1 MSKESTKAAFQKA
14 FSTHMLLNLS
24 PEEEASIREYYGLEK
39 PTPSEPQ
46 LRSKTQPST
55 NKKPP
60 YNYLVNKE
68 SAIEALLN
76 RLTKEEL
83 DRLAEVRSYAWCGT
97 NWEAQERFRIGEI
110 LEARNPTPLPTPLM
124 KQHPLKKLFH
134 FWFS

>member
-1 MSKESTKAAFQKA
+1 MSKESTKAAFKRA
-14 FSTHMLLNLS
+14 FSAHTLLNLS

-97 NWEAQERFRIGEI
+97 NREDQERFRIERI
-110 LEARNPTPLPTPLM
+110 LEARNPTPIM
-124 KQHPLKKLFH
+124 KQHPLKKLLH
-134 FWFS
+134 FLFS